1 MTNSNQIEISSL
13 VKIYKTGE
21 EEVRAIDGINLTI
34 KAGELVAFSGASG
47 SGKTTL
53 LNLIGTLDSI
63 TEGDIRLGKYSLSKM
78 SEKEKTSYRRLNLGF
93 IFQSYNL
100 IPVLSA
106 LENVELA
113 FQPLT
118 KKEMEE
124 TGIKDT
130 REASLEALK
139 AVGLESYEKR
149 KPGEMSGGQQQRVSI
164 ARAIVRRPKL
174 LLADEPTA
182 NLDSK
187 NSKIVLELLEK
198 LNKEYG
204 ITVIYSSHDQE
215 VLENVR
221 RVVILKD
228 GKILEDRR
236 C

>member
-1 MTNSNQIEISSL
+1 MIEIKSL
-13 VKIYKTGE
+13 VKIYKTGD
-21 EEVRAIDGINLTI
+21 EEVRAIDDISLNI
-34 KAGELVAFSGASG
+34 EQGEIVAISGASG

-63 TEGDIRLGKYSLSKM
+63 SSGDIIINERSIASM
-78 SEKEKTSYRRLNLGF
+78 NEKEKTKYRKLNLGF

-113 FQPLT
+113 FQPLSKQELAEIGISDT
-118 KKEMEE
+118 KLAAK
-124 TGIKDT
+124 
-130 REASLEALK
+130 EALK
-139 AVGLESYEKR
+139 AVGLEGYEER
-149 KPGEMSGGQQQRVSI
+149 RPGQLSGGQQQRVSI
-164 ARAIVRRPKL
+164 ARAIVRKPKI

-187 NSKIVLELLEK
+187 NSLLILALLSK
-198 LNKEYG
+198 LSHENK

-215 VLENVR
+215 VLKNVE
-221 RVVILKD
+221 RVIILKD
-228 GKILEDRR
+228 GKLLEDKK

>member
-1 MTNSNQIEISSL
+1 MLEVKSL
-13 VKIYKTGE
+13 VKIYKTGD
-21 EEVRAIDGINLTI
+21 EEVRAIDDISFSINQ
-34 KAGELVAFSGASG
+34 GEIVAFSGASG

-53 LNLIGTLDSI
+53 LNLIGTLDNITSGEIIIDNSSI
-63 TEGDIRLGKYSLSKM
+63 ANM
-78 SEKEKTSYRRLNLGF
+78 SEKEKTAYRKLNLGF

-113 FQPLT
+113 FQPLSKEEINSLGISDT
-118 KKEMEE
+118 KQAAK
-124 TGIKDT
+124 
-130 REASLEALK
+130 EALK
-139 AVGLESYEKR
+139 AVGLDGFEDR
-149 KPGEMSGGQQQRVSI
+149 KPGQLSGGQQQRVSI
-164 ARAIVRRPKL
+164 ARAIVRKPKI

-187 NSKIVLELLEK
+187 NSLLILSLLSK
-198 LNKEYG
+198 LSKENG

-215 VLENVR
+215 VLKNVM
-221 RVVILKD
+221 RVIILKD